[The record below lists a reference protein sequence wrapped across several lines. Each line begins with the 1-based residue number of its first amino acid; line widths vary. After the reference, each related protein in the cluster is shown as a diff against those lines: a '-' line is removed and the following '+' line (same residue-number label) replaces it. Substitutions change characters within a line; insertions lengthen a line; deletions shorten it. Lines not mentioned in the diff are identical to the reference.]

1 MKTMFLRPFVIAAI
15 LGVFAIAVS
24 AQKATVY
31 KHAAGGIQF
40 TAPAKWKAVPDGDIL
55 TVSSPDETVSVMF
68 FVADSEDFV
77 AATEGVIDELGK
89 IIKNIE
95 ISSDGKDG
103 SVNGL
108 ESFTIDGSGTVDD
121 VEIVWHLALINALK
135 PTMVLTIGAADFLEQ
150 HIKDYRSMVNSIK
163 RVK

>member
-1 MKTMFLRPFVIAAI
+1 MKTKYMKPLLIAAL

-31 KHAAGGIQF
+31 KHEAGGIQF

-68 FVADSEDFV
+68 FVAEAEDFV
-77 AATEGVIDELGK
+77 AATEGVTDELGK
-89 IIKNIE
+89 IIKDIE
-95 ISSDGKDG
+95 IASEGEDG

-108 ESFTIDGSGTVDD
+108 ETFTISGSGTVDD
-121 VEIVWHLALINALK
+121 VEIVWHLALIDANK
-135 PTMVLTIGAADFLEQ
+135 PTMVLTIGAADFIEG
-150 HIKDYRSMVNSIK
+150 HIKDYQSMVNSIK
-163 RVK
+163 PIK